1 MEEPVIMT
9 KLITGLEIHIT
20 HFPKAQRPV
29 RLLFHRPEH
38 VGSVP
43 ELTYKTIV
51 IRARHPYINIIIPWD
66 ESLMPHRTQKGS
78 PGQEITDT
86 LFIAKTRYRL

>member
-1 MEEPVIMT
+1 M
-9 KLITGLEIHIT
+9 
-20 HFPKAQRPV
+20 
-29 RLLFHRPEH
+29 
-38 VGSVP
+38 P

-51 IRARHPYINIIIPWD
+51 IRARHPYINVIIPWD